1 MPSDVKLYRVLLA
14 SPGDVAEEREIV
26 REEIERWN
34 SLHSESTKIV
44 LQAVGWETDATPDLQ
59 ERGQAVIN
67 RQLVDTSDLLIGI
80 FWTRLGTPT
89 TQADSGTVEE
99 IQRFV
104 SEGKRCIIY
113 FSDKEVS
120 LSKVNEKQY
129 KRLKAYRQNLMKEVG
144 YTGDFKT
151 LDELRKK
158 VFDHITSAIQ
168 EIGRQDRERLA
179 AAQEART
186 TEQAL
191 GLTPLQYRISSS
203 SELSFSTLLDTQISV
218 KQILESKFS
227 LQDMEDIKEQE
238 ITNIQATL
246 ASPEL
251 AMLFSNG
258 LPTTEII
265 SAIVQIIETVTLPSL
280 YIIDS
285 VCKYADDSSTDW
297 LDFVADWVERLSTQ
311 KERSGYEWASS
322 IRLYPALLLLYAAG
336 ISSLRLARINFIKEI
351 TERWVNN
358 ASHDVDR
365 NLLERLDPRIVF
377 DRDLG
382 QLIEASS
389 ERRFTPVSNYL
400 TKFIQDNLYSK
411 TEYSVYIEWF
421 DLFEFLLSLKSVQ
434 LENYYLY
441 EGAFVWRTDGRRK
454 LIQIFQ
460 DALLGT
466 GRHGVAVQRFLDGAK
481 TLVELADAYDKAA
494 LDDTY
499 AFGRAGRPS
508 YLGVLVKSVKSG
520 QRIRTFS
527 ELNQLL
533 RAR

>member
-26 REEIERWN
+26 RKEIERWN
-34 SLHSESTKIV
+34 SMHSESTKII
-44 LQAVGWETDATPDLQ
+44 LQSVGWETDATPNSQ

-67 RQLVDTSDLLIGI
+67 RQLVDPADLLIGI

-89 TQADSGTVEE
+89 PEADSGTVEE
-99 IQRFV
+99 IERFI

-113 FSDKEVS
+113 FSDRQQSPSEID
-120 LSKVNEKQY
+120 QRQF
-129 KRLKAYRQNLMKEVG
+129 KRLQKYKKELQTRLLASTFQNLSDLKEQVS
-144 YTGDFKT
+144 
-151 LDELRKK
+151 R
-158 VFDHITSAIQ
+158 HITSAIQ
-168 EIGRQDRERLA
+168 EIGKQDRERLA
-179 AAQEART
+179 AAQEARI
-186 TEQAL
+186 TEQLL
-191 GLTPLQYRISSS
+191 GLVRPQNRVPSS

-238 ITNIQATL
+238 IANIQAAL

-258 LPTTEII
+258 CPTTETI
-265 SAIVQIIETVTLPSL
+265 STIAQIIEAVTLPSL

-285 VCKYADDSSTDW
+285 VCKYGDDSSTEW
-297 LDFVADWVERLSTQ
+297 LDFVGDWVERLSTQ
-311 KERSGYEWASS
+311 KDKSGYEWASS
-322 IRLYPALLLLYAAG
+322 IRLYPALLLLYASG
-336 ISSLRLARINFIKEI
+336 ISSLRSARINFIKEV
-351 TERWVNN
+351 TERWVNS

-377 DRDLG
+377 DRDIG
-382 QLIEASS
+382 QLIEASA

-400 TKFIQDNLYSK
+400 TKFIQDNLYCK
-411 TEYSVYIEWF
+411 TEYSVYVEWF

-434 LENYYLY
+434 LGNRYLY

-460 DALLGT
+460 DALLGS
-466 GRHGVAVQRFLDGAK
+466 GRHGVAVQKFLDGGK

-494 LDDTY
+494 SDDPY

-520 QRIRTFS
+520 QRIRNFS